1 MHATEHGGFL
11 LVTLRLIKYSDSDW
25 TGVQASLRTESNIIS
40 KHNID
45 NIEMKNELENML
57 QQHTKE

>member
-45 NIEMKNELENML
+45 NIEMKN
-57 QQHTKE
+57 